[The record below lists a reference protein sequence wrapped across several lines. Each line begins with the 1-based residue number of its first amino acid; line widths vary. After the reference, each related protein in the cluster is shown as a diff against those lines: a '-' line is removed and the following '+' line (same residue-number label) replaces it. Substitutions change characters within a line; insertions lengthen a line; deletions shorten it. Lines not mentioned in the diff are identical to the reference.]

1 MSLLL
6 LLLIYLIF
14 ISLGLPDSML
24 GSSFPAIAEN
34 LSISPDQAGY
44 IGLVVSGGTI
54 LSSFFSEKLISKLST
69 KVVVS
74 VSILLTAL
82 GLFCFSMVKAPYTWC
97 FYLCA
102 VPLGLGAG
110 AIDSALNNYVALHYK
125 ALHMNWLHCSWG
137 VGASLSPLIISAFID
152 TSNQSSGW
160 NRGVFTICMIQL
172 SIALLSF
179 VSMPLWKKV
188 EQGNL
193 KKEEEQKEYRNVEKR
208 SVFRN
213 PVFYLAI
220 TGFFCYCALETTTG
234 LWSGNYFY
242 YTYHVDSKQAAS
254 LTSLFYIGITVGRFL
269 SGPLSLKVKEKWMIR
284 GGETILVLGLLL
296 MALPLGLY
304 PAMVGIA
311 LCGMGCAP
319 IYPAIIRLTPY
330 RFSKAVSQKA
340 MGMQMAIAYCGNI
353 TLSPL
358 FGLVARHLGNRFSL
372 LPYVILFFALL
383 MTVVH
388 EISNGMLLK
397 RDKGLTEEEKA
408 EYQTI

>member
-1 MSLLL
+1 
-6 LLLIYLIF
+6 
-14 ISLGLPDSML
+14 ML

-74 VSILLTAL
+74 CSILLTAL
-82 GLFCFSMVKAPYTWC
+82 GLFIFSMVKVPYTWC
-97 FYLCA
+97 FYLA
-102 VPLGLGAG
+102 AIPLGLGAG

-160 NRGVFTICMIQL
+160 NKGVSTICMIQL

-179 VSMPLWKKV
+179 VSIPLWKKV

-193 KKEEEQKEYRNVEKR
+193 KKEEEQREYRNVEKR
-208 SVFRN
+208 SLFKN

-254 LTSLFYIGITVGRFL
+254 LTSLFYIGITAGRFL

-284 GGETILVLGLLL
+284 GGEAILVLGLLL
-296 MALPLGLY
+296 MVLPLGLY
-304 PAMVGIA
+304 PAMAGIA

-330 RFSKAVSQKA
+330 RFSKAVSLKA
-340 MGMQMAIAYCGNI
+340 MGLQMAIAYCGNI

-358 FGLVARHLGNRFSL
+358 FGLVARQLGDSFYL

-383 MTVVH
+383 MVTVH
-388 EISNGMLLK
+388 EISNTMLLK
-397 RDKGLTEEEKA
+397 RDRNLSEEDKV